1 MMNLSINQ
9 DNLYL
14 LLPSK
19 VSWLTCFLAEDEKVS
34 IVEALK
40 KVYASELY
48 REMEEEQ
55 TKKWYLG
62 PVSLY
67 EELEK

>member
-48 REMEEEQ
+48 REMEEEH

>member
-40 KVYASELY
+40 K
-48 REMEEEQ
+48 
-55 TKKWYLG
+55 
-62 PVSLY
+62 SLR
-67 EELEK
+67 L

>member
-48 REMEEEQ
+48 REMEEEH
-55 TKKWYLG
+55 TKKWHLG

>member
-19 VSWLTCFLAEDEKVS
+19 VSWLICFLAEDENVS
-34 IVEALK
+34 IVEIVK
-40 KVYASELY
+40 KVYASEFY
-48 REMEEEQ
+48 WDM
-55 TKKWYLG
+55 
-62 PVSLY
+62 
-67 EELEK
+67 

>member
-14 LLPSK
+14 LFPSK
-19 VSWLTCFLAEDEKVS
+19 VSWLICFLAEDENVS
-34 IVEALK
+34 IVETVK
-40 KVYASELY
+40 KVYASEFY

-55 TKKWYLG
+55 TKKWHLG

>member
-1 MMNLSINQ
+1 MMNLIINS
-9 DNLYL
+9 DYL
-14 LLPSK
+14 FLVVSSK
-19 VSWLTCFLAEDEKVS
+19 SRWGTCFLAEDEKVS